1 MPAHFFI
8 VILWLFFFKQ
18 HTNVKTIYM
27 MESNQALIER
37 MTERLESYASQV
49 SALQTRMEM
58 QAKENELQAE
68 IKDLRKENAALRSEL
83 EATRADLA
91 AVREQL
97 RVACEERDGFKLIS
111 EQVQKRMDTV
121 MVDNAFLKNCIM
133 LSLGS
138 IKDFVRMVR
147 RIDLKALLYTMLT
160 KTLSPEMG
168 VRGLEAINE
177 AVDLTDV
184 PELEKIADTL
194 LMDNHG
200 TVNTKD

>member
-1 MPAHFFI
+1 
-8 VILWLFFFKQ
+8 
-18 HTNVKTIYM
+18 

-147 RIDLKALLYTMLT
+147 RIDLKALL
-160 KTLSPEMG
+160 
-168 VRGLEAINE
+168 
-177 AVDLTDV
+177 
-184 PELEKIADTL
+184 
-194 LMDNHG
+194 
-200 TVNTKD
+200 